1 MSGNIQDIARLITR
15 LLLKGDMPQYT
26 LPAAEADYTEA
37 DQLFKKVIGLAD
49 EGDINGAENE
59 LLMNM
64 EEDDPD
70 YRGGANPMSLNEAR
84 ADWKKRNP
92 ESKEFKDN
100 FIVTENLM

>member
-1 MSGNIQDIARLITR
+1 MRKHPCPVCG
-15 LLLKGDMPQYT
+15 QYEF
-26 LPAAEADYTEA
+26 PEEDSYDVCPVCDWE
-37 DQLFKKVIGLAD
+37 DDGVQ
-49 EGDINGAENE
+49 
-59 LLMNM
+59 
-64 EEDDPD
+64 EDDPD